1 MSSSSSH
8 HATQKVGVVGATGA
22 VGAEMIKVLKDRRFP
37 VTLETLRLFASERS
51 AGKTLSTPY
60 GEKKIELFSVEAAR
74 ECDFVFLAVSGTF
87 ALQYAKKISE
97 KGGPYVIDNSSAFRY
112 DDDIP
117 LVVPEI
123 NAAAIGSSKLI
134 ANPNCTT
141 AIAVMALWPLHRRY
155 GIKRL
160 LVSTYQAASG
170 AGQEGMEELRT
181 GMEHYLIG
189 RDCQHQVFAH
199 PLPFNVIPHID
210 KFQENGYTKEEM
222 KVAWETRKIFD
233 YPHMEVSCTAV
244 RVPTLRAHAEALTI
258 ETYQEIEPSQ
268 ALLLLQ
274 EAPGVEVRDDGEKN
288 LYPMPLTATGKYE
301 VEVGRVRQSLVFGR
315 KGLDMFVC
323 GDQLLR
329 GAASNAVFI
338 AEAVLSPDKYGVGR
352 EGGWGS
358 TFAFEH
364 WRRAKRAGWIL
375 SLLVA
380 VGLVAVEL
388 ASRGRI

>member
-1 MSSSSSH
+1 MSSSSSSSSH
-8 HATQKVGVVGATGA
+8 PTQKVGVVGATGA

-37 VTLETLRLFASERS
+37 VTLDTLRLFASERS
-51 AGKTLSTPY
+51 AGKKIKTPY
-60 GEKKIELFSVEAAR
+60 GDKKIELFSVESAR

-123 NAAAIGSSKLI
+123 NSAAIGASRLI

-141 AIAVMALWPLHRRY
+141 AIAVMALWPLHQQF
-155 GIKRL
+155 GLKRIL
-160 LVSTYQAASG
+160 CSTYQAASG

-189 RDCQHQVFAH
+189 REYKNEVFAH

-210 KFQENGYTKEEM
+210 KFQANGYTKEEM
-222 KVAWETRKIFD
+222 KVAWETKKIFD
-233 YPHMEVSCTAV
+233 YPHMDIACTAV
-244 RVPTLRAHAEALTI
+244 RVPTLRAHAESITI
-258 ETYQEIEPSQ
+258 ETYLDIEPSA
-268 ALLLLQ
+268 ALFALRK
-274 EAPGVEVRDDGEKN
+274 APGVEVRDSGEEN
-288 LYPMPLTATGKYE
+288 LYPMPLTATGKYD
-301 VEVGRVRQSLVFGR
+301 VEVGRVRQSLVFGS
-315 KGLDMFVC
+315 KGLELFVC

-338 AEAVLSPDKYGVGR
+338 AEAVLFPERYRGGRGEGTGGGECVCVGEEK
-352 EGGWGS
+352 EGGEGAEECGS
-358 TFAFEH
+358 AY
-364 WRRAKRAGWIL
+364 GC
-375 SLLVA
+375 
-380 VGLVAVEL
+380 G
-388 ASRGRI
+388 GCGG